1 MSEGGF
7 FALRVAPGEPGIV
20 NVPDDLTL
28 TISHVAAAPDAG
40 TTRLSLVTT
49 DYTGATAAAHLL
61 TLQPKKQDH
70 ALVDLSFPP
79 GEAVTFAAV
88 GGAVDL
94 CGAMQCVDEGPMGA
108 TYDDDDDDDDDDAE
122 YRAYM
127 DELDVARRY
136 LDGPSDS
143 DDDDSDAFADEF
155 VDFSDDDD
163 AFDGDEE
170 LERAVRKRSIDIDD
184 DAVKR
189 LAADGSDDESS
200 EDEPAPPPAKKK
212 KSAAKKKKLAAKKG
226 R

>member
-1 MSEGGF
+1 MK
-7 FALRVAPGEPGIV
+7 ARILAQQLR
-20 NVPDDLTL
+20 DLEHEADTCDA
-28 TISHVAAAPDAG
+28 VAADTVG
-40 TTRLSLVTT
+40 DETTLRTFDDGDLE
-49 DYTGATAAAHLL
+49 DLL
-61 TLQPKKQDH
+61 P
-70 ALVDLSFPP
+70 S
-79 GEAVTFAAV
+79 
-88 GGAVDL
+88 
-94 CGAMQCVDEGPMGA
+94 
-108 TYDDDDDDDDDDAE
+108 DDDDDDDDDAE